1 MITEPQDS
9 ASMSRNELLT
19 WINDTLK
26 LNLTRI
32 EQLGTGAVHCQLLD
46 LVYPGKVPLHKV
58 NWRAKFEYEFVYNFK
73 ILQQSFTKFN
83 IGKYIDV
90 ERLIKARYNDNL
102 EFAQWMRKFVQTNS
116 NTWRDYDPIARRSN
130 HETDFTFVE
139 KATTVGAKPS
149 VCKDSV
155 TKAGA
160 GLIAKPKSILAPR
173 MTNLK
178 NDSMYSQR
186 SSEGGSMHGGST
198 SNLFT
203 NLTPAENKVLTD
215 LNNMIERQ
223 KADKNPQLEI
233 LRSERDFYYSKLRD
247 IDHVLDMYKGNN
259 VEALMNTIR
268 EVLYLTPEKIVIVCE
283 DGDIKIKNKIEE
295 NDENTKENRNDEVPM
310 GTMNEE
316 KFERAGK
323 TMKGDDFMVIEDV
336 SLEEIKHEEG
346 MNEEPQGQTQQGQT
360 LEQGPEQTDSLIQA
374 PEHNMSCA

>member
-1 MITEPQDS
+1 M
-9 ASMSRNELLT
+9 
-19 WINDTLK
+19 
-26 LNLTRI
+26 
-32 EQLGTGAVHCQLLD
+32 
-46 LVYPGKVPLHKV
+46 
-58 NWRAKFEYEFVYNFK
+58 
-73 ILQQSFTKFN
+73 
-83 IGKYIDV
+83 

-116 NTWRDYDPIARRSN
+116 NSWKEYDPITRRGN
-130 HETDFTFVE
+130 HDTDFTFVD
-139 KATTVGAKPS
+139 KAAVAKPS
-149 VCKDSV
+149 VCKESV
-155 TKAGA
+155 TKAGGPGA

-203 NLTPAENKVLTD
+203 NLTPAENKVLSD

-295 NDENTKENRNDEVPM
+295 NEDASKENRDDGAEM
-310 GTMNEE
+310 SQGMNMNNE

-346 MNEEPQGQTQQGQT
+346 EGMNEEKPQVETQSGQIFE
-360 LEQGPEQTDSLIQA
+360 EQAPEQSESLIQA

>member
-1 MITEPQDS
+1 ME
-9 ASMSRNELLT
+9 
-19 WINDTLK
+19 K
-26 LNLTRI
+26 
-32 EQLGTGAVHCQLLD
+32 
-46 LVYPGKVPLHKV
+46 
-58 NWRAKFEYEFVYNFK
+58 
-73 ILQQSFTKFN
+73 
-83 IGKYIDV
+83 
-90 ERLIKARYNDNL
+90 LIKARYNDNL
-102 EFAQWMRKFVQTNS
+102 EFAQWMRKFVQTNANS
-116 NTWRDYDPIARRSN
+116 WKEYDPVARRGN
-130 HETDFTFVE
+130 HDPDFTFVE
-139 KATTVGAKPS
+139 KATTVGKPS
-149 VCKDSV
+149 VCKESV
-155 TKAGA
+155 AKAGA
-160 GLIAKPKSILAPR
+160 IGKPKSILAPR

-203 NLTPAENKVLTD
+203 SLTPAENKVLSD

-247 IDHVLDMYKGNN
+247 IDHVLDMYKGNS

-295 NDENTKENRNDEVPM
+295 NDENTKENRDDGEPSPLM
-310 GTMNEE
+310 GNAGLEE
-316 KFERAGK
+316 KLERAGK

-346 MNEEPQGQTQQGQT
+346 MNEEVQQQTHGEA
-360 LEQGPEQTDSLIQA
+360 LNEPLAEESLIQA

>member
-1 MITEPQDS
+1 ME
-9 ASMSRNELLT
+9 
-19 WINDTLK
+19 K
-26 LNLTRI
+26 
-32 EQLGTGAVHCQLLD
+32 
-46 LVYPGKVPLHKV
+46 
-58 NWRAKFEYEFVYNFK
+58 
-73 ILQQSFTKFN
+73 
-83 IGKYIDV
+83 
-90 ERLIKARYNDNL
+90 LIKARYNDNL
-102 EFAQWMRKFVQTNS
+102 EFAQWMRKFVQTNANS
-116 NTWRDYDPIARRSN
+116 WKEYDPVARRGN
-130 HETDFTFVE
+130 HDTDFTFVE
-139 KATTVGAKPS
+139 KSTTVAKPS
-149 VCKDSV
+149 VCKESV
-155 TKAGA
+155 TKGVSTSFI
-160 GLIAKPKSILAPR
+160 GKPKSILAPR

-203 NLTPAENKVLTD
+203 NLTPAENKVLSD

-247 IDHVLDMYKGNN
+247 IDHVLDMYKGNS

-295 NDENTKENRNDEVPM
+295 NDEATKENRDDSVSPLLGNNA
-310 GTMNEE
+310 GLEE
-316 KFERAGK
+316 KLERAGK
-323 TMKGDDFMVIEDV
+323 TMKGDDYMVIEDV

-346 MNEEPQGQTQQGQT
+346 MNEEPQQQTNGEVVNEPVT
-360 LEQGPEQTDSLIQA
+360 ESLIQA

>member
-1 MITEPQDS
+1 
-9 ASMSRNELLT
+9 
-19 WINDTLK
+19 
-26 LNLTRI
+26 
-32 EQLGTGAVHCQLLD
+32 
-46 LVYPGKVPLHKV
+46 
-58 NWRAKFEYEFVYNFK
+58 
-73 ILQQSFTKFN
+73 
-83 IGKYIDV
+83 V
-90 ERLIKARYNDNL
+90 EKLIKARYNDNL
-102 EFAQWMRKFVQTNS
+102 EFAQWMRKFVQTNANS
-116 NTWRDYDPIARRSN
+116 WKEYDPVARRGN
-130 HETDFTFVE
+130 HDTDFTFVE
-139 KATTVGAKPS
+139 KATTVGKPS
-149 VCKDSV
+149 VCKESV
-155 TKAGA
+155 TKAVASQSFTG
-160 GLIAKPKSILAPR
+160 KPKSILAPR

-203 NLTPAENKVLTD
+203 NLTPAENKVLSD

-247 IDHVLDMYKGNN
+247 IDHVLDMYKGNS

-295 NDENTKENRNDEVPM
+295 NDENQKENRGDDDGEQPSPLM
-310 GTMNEE
+310 GKLE
-316 KFERAGK
+316 ERAGK
-323 TMKGDDFMVIEDV
+323 TMRGDDFMVIEDV

-346 MNEEPQGQTQQGQT
+346 EGMNEEETHQQQQQTNEEMAVGGG
-360 LEQGPEQTDSLIQA
+360 ESLIQA